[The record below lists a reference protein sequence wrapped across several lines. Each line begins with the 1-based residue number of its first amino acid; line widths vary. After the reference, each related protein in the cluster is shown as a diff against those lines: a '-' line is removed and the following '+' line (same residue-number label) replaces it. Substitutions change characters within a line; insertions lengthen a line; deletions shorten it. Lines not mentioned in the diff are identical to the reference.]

1 MTAPLAMRNVG
12 AGYGRRR
19 PVLRD
24 VTLTATKGSITGLL
38 GRNGAGKTT
47 LLHTALGLKKAS
59 HGRAELF
66 GHEAW
71 DAPPEIR
78 RRLGFVPQDLRDFHW
93 MTVPQCLRLVGGFYD
108 RWDDGLVGDLRRR
121 WGLGDER
128 IGSLSPGLRQRAAL
142 LLAVGH
148 RPDLLVLDEPV
159 ARLDPGARRDFLR
172 LIGDL
177 NAETGQ
183 TVLLSSHICSDVERI
198 CSEVAIL
205 HEGRIAVQG
214 GIDELKE
221 EVRWVVGVPADV
233 HGADVLARAG
243 DRIWLRNW
251 QRYDLSGA
259 VRVDD
264 MSLEEMFLDITS

>member
-1 MTAPLAMRNVG
+1 MTTPLAMRNVG

-24 VTLTATKGSITGLL
+24 VTLTAAKGSITGLL

-47 LLHTALGLKKAS
+47 LLHTALGLKKPS

-78 RRLGFVPQDLRDFHW
+78 RRLGFVPEDVRDFHW
-93 MTVPQCLRLVGGFYD
+93 LTVAQCLRLVGGFYD
-108 RWDDGLVGDLRRR
+108 RWDDGLVTDLRQR
-121 WGLGDER
+121 WGLGDEL

-159 ARLDPGARRDFLR
+159 ASLDPGARRDFLR

-177 NAETGQ
+177 NAETEQ

-205 HEGRIAVQG
+205 HDGRIAVHG

-221 EVRWVVGVPADV
+221 EVRWVVGVPDDV
-233 HGADVLARAG
+233 RDVDVLARAG
-243 DRIWLRNW
+243 DRVWLRNW
-251 QRYDLSGA
+251 RRYDLSGA
-259 VRVDD
+259 ARVDD
-264 MSLEEMFLDITS
+264 VSLEEMFLDITS

>member
-1 MTAPLAMRNVG
+1 MTAPLAMRNLG

-47 LLHTALGLKKAS
+47 LLHTALGLKKPT

-71 DAPPEIR
+71 DAPAEIR
-78 RRLGFVPQDLRDFHW
+78 RRVGFVPQYLRDFHW
-93 MTVPQCLRLVGGFYD
+93 MSVAQCLRLVGGFYD
-108 RWDDGLVGDLRRR
+108 RWDDGLLADLRRR

-159 ARLDPGARRDFLR
+159 ASLDPGARRDFLR

-205 HEGRIAVQG
+205 YEGRIVVQS

-221 EVRWVVGVPADV
+221 DVRSVVGVPDGM
-233 HGADVLARAG
+233 HGTDVLARTG
-243 DRIWLRNW
+243 DRVWLRNW
-251 QRYDLSGA
+251 RRYDLSGA
-259 VRVDD
+259 GRVDD